1 LIRYFDN
8 LSFIDICTRKPSVYL
23 RITILTYSSTVVIKT
38 KQKALPTC
46 LLGPCIFVDDFA
58 TEGVV
63 ETVGT
68 ETEALGRLVTGEG
81 AGGVSR
87 MPDKS
92 GWRGLELG

>member
-1 LIRYFDN
+1 M
-8 LSFIDICTRKPSVYL
+8 PSVYL

-38 KQKALPTC
+38 KQKALATC
-46 LLGPCIFVDDFA
+46 LLGPSILVDDFA
-58 TEGVV
+58 TERLV

-68 ETEALGRLVTGEG
+68 ETEALCSLVTGEG